1 MPVPLARRSVKIYI
15 NVFLNILDW
24 LVGLDP
30 ELLLNAIFVKNREG
44 FEILLYLQDKMLAY
58 QNFMDFVKTQDSW
71 VGGQSS
77 LLHIVKQVA

>member
-15 NVFLNILDW
+15 NGFLNILDW

-30 ELLLNAIFVKNREG
+30 EFLLNAVFVKNREG

-58 QNFMDFVKTQDSW
+58 QNFMDFFKTQDSW

-77 LLHIVKQVA
+77 SLHIVKQVA